1 MLCQSFCF
9 SSRVVINWN
18 PTFHPNNPDD
28 DPLFVFPKLY
38 ELNIEFCL
46 KTQEK
51 NHSVGSVRC
60 EANESDL
67 TSRKKEARNEKF
79 HDLSGQL
86 LIYTL
91 QNDNFR

>member
-1 MLCQSFCF
+1 M
-9 SSRVVINWN
+9 
-18 PTFHPNNPDD
+18 
-28 DPLFVFPKLY
+28 Y
-38 ELNIEFCL
+38 
-46 KTQEK
+46 
-51 NHSVGSVRC
+51 
-60 EANESDL
+60 ESDL